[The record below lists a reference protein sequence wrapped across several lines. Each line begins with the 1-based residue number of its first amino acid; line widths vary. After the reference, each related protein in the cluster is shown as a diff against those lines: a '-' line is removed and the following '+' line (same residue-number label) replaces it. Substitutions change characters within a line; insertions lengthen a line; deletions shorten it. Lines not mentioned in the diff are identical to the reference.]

1 MELSLYLGILL
12 AIFLASVV
20 HGLTGFGFAMVL
32 VIILPHIG
40 VNYFNMLSIISLFS
54 ILITLIYAIVYR
66 KHFKWSWMPPII
78 ISCVLFDFLAVN
90 LLAHYRDLNW
100 SRYLGVFLILLTL
113 YFVFWQNKIKIK
125 ANTRNGFITGATGGF
140 LEGLFGIGGPP
151 AVIYFLAIA
160 KDDKYAYLGTMQL
173 YFVILCVFDLAFR
186 IKLDLITLNLS
197 SFLIPGLICILL
209 GVFVGYKLVKLISP
223 KQMKYAVYTL
233 LFLNGFLL
241 VLQ

>member
-1 MELSLYLGILL
+1 MALSP
-12 AIFLASVV
+12 AQREAFLRAYSA
-20 HGLTGFGFAMVL
+20 F
-32 VIILPHIG
+32 
-40 VNYFNMLSIISLFS
+40 
-54 ILITLIYAIVYR
+54 
-66 KHFKWSWMPPII
+66 
-78 ISCVLFDFLAVN
+78 
-90 LLAHYRDLNW
+90 
-100 SRYLGVFLILLTL
+100 
-113 YFVFWQNKIKIK
+113 
-125 ANTRNGFITGATGGF
+125 
-140 LEGLFGIGGPP
+140 GGPP

-160 KDDKYAYLGTMQL
+160 NDKYAYLGTMQL

>member
-1 MELSLYLGILL
+1 
-12 AIFLASVV
+12 
-20 HGLTGFGFAMVL
+20 MVL
-32 VIILPHIG
+32 DAT
-40 VNYFNMLSIISLFS
+40 NYHFMRSLCLFS
-54 ILITLIYAIVYR
+54 GQSLCALSW
-66 KHFKWSWMPPII
+66 FKLEPVSRGI
-78 ISCVLFDFLAVN
+78 FDSIDA
-90 LLAHYRDLNW
+90 LLC
-100 SRYLGVFLILLTL
+100 
-113 YFVFWQNKIKIK
+113 FWQNKIKIK

-209 GVFVGYKLVKLISP
+209 GVFVGYKLVKLTSP
-223 KQMKYAVYTL
+223 KQMKYAVYIL

-241 VLQ
+241 VFQ